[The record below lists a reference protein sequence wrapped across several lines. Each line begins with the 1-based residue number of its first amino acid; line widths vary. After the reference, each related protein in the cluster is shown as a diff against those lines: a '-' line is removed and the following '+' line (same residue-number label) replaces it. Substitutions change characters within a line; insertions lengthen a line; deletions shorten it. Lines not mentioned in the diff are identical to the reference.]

1 MAPASPVGTARLRR
15 AEGRWGGEAVSLG
28 SQFGGLKL
36 PEDDL
41 LMLESSN
48 YFLLFTP
55 ASQKAFSWH
64 WNPLPTWQTQL
75 RVAGNEARRRLA
87 GALSHPDLG
96 RGVLRLPSLPPTL
109 VAGSGQTPA
118 SLA

>member
-96 RGVLRLPSLPPTL
+96 EVFSGSPRFLPPWL
-109 VAGSGQTPA
+109 QGLGRHLPP
-118 SLA
+118 